1 MKYDL
6 DYQESNKLHL
16 FRDQIKSRTYL
27 SKNPLIQ
34 FVYKRFFHELLTL
47 LAAQTFHNLLDV
59 GCGEGVA
66 LSLISKNFPDVEI
79 VGVDVDREALRIGAR
94 MLYPNLSF
102 IRADARLLP
111 FQKVRFDVVLGIEVL
126 EHSKDP
132 SKILV
137 EMRRVAS
144 EKIIITVPNS
154 RVFRILNALRL
165 KGRIPDHVQE
175 FDMGSLDHLT
185 SQLTGARLTRVVNP
199 WIISSID
206 VSEG

>member
-6 DYQESNKLHL
+6 DYQESNRLHL
-16 FRDQIKSRTYL
+16 FRDHIKSRTYL

-47 LAAQTFHNLLDV
+47 LAAQTFHSLLDV

-66 LSLISKNFPDVEI
+66 LNLISKNFPDVEI
-79 VGVDVDREALRIGAR
+79 VGVDVDREALRIGSR
-94 MLYPNLSF
+94 MYPNLSF
-102 IRADARLLP
+102 IRSDAHFLP

-165 KGRIPDHVQE
+165 KGRIPDRDNGV
-175 FDMGSLDHLT
+175 D
-185 SQLTGARLTRVVNP
+185 SQ
-199 WIISSID
+199 
-206 VSEG
+206 SEGVHEAMYENISLQQYILLISVVYAVIQG

>member
-6 DYQESNKLHL
+6 DYQESNRLHL
-16 FRDQIKSRTYL
+16 FRDHIKSRTYL

-47 LAAQTFHNLLDV
+47 LAAQTFHSLLDV

-206 VSEG
+206 VSEE